1 MPMTKAKSG
10 QAALNAPYLLW
21 AVAFIVVPLIFVA
34 YYAFTTADGGFT
46 FRNIITFFTH
56 KQYMTVFWRS
66 MLYALWATL
75 ICLLIAYPFAYC
87 MSKVNMSSQRMLM
100 LLVMLP
106 MLMNL
111 IVRTYS
117 WQQILE
123 RNGLINKLLETIG
136 LEPIQFLGNAG
147 VIIFGMVY
155 NYLPFMILPIYS
167 SISKVDKSLL
177 EASNDLGCNA
187 FGTVRRVILP
197 MSLPGVLSG
206 ITMVFVPCVSTFY
219 ISRQFSDGNI
229 KMIGDVIEDKFYRSS
244 VPDYNIGATISLVL
258 MLIILISL
266 AVVNK
271 FSDDDDESGGGVV
284 I

>member
-1 MPMTKAKSG
+1 MNKSKSG
-10 QAALNAPYLLW
+10 QVVLNAPYLLW
-21 AVAFIVVPLIFVA
+21 AVLFIVVPLIFVA
-34 YYAFTTADGGFT
+34 YYAFTTSDGSFT
-46 FRNIITFFTH
+46 FSNIITFFTN

-66 MLYALWATL
+66 MLYAVWATL

-87 MSKVNMSSQRMLM
+87 MSKVNLSSQRMLM

-123 RNGLINKLLETIG
+123 RNGIINKLLEAMG
-136 LEPIQFLGNAG
+136 LAPISFLGNAG

-155 NYLPFMILPIYS
+155 NYLPFMILPIYT

-271 FSDDDDESGGGVV
+271 FSDKDDDNGGGVV